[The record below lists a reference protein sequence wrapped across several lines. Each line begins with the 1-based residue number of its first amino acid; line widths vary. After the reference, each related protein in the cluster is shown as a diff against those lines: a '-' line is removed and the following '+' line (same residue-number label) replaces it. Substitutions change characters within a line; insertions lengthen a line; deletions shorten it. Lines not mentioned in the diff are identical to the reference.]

1 MTIAVALGELEAAA
15 RERGPPA
22 YILTVNER
30 DTPHVVHAEVT
41 IASEG
46 LVLQVGARTVLHAR
60 HRPGVSLLYPCRT
73 AADYSL
79 IVDAMASVIPTR
91 EGSQLLL
98 TSTRAVLHRPV
109 PAPETAP
116 SSCGADCVPL
126 SLGAKR

>member
-1 MTIAVALGELEAAA
+1 MKRVLSGLTGAALALAAA
-15 RERGPPA
+15 GPA
-22 YILTVNER
+22 
-30 DTPHVVHAEVT
+30 
-41 IASEG
+41 
-46 LVLQVGARTVLHAR
+46 
-60 HRPGVSLLYPCRT
+60 